1 VELMKIPGGTY
12 SQLVHLQENRQEA
25 ESPNVDPDM
34 IETNG
39 FDSRSLNSKER
50 RQSIS
55 GRSISNGSSSFGRSG
70 RRSFPATLGLPDP
83 MELGDAPNIEE
94 DPTGKVTN
102 VVSGRKKAP
111 ISRLF
116 YLNKPEAFVLAL
128 GSLTAAM
135 HGVIFP
141 IYGTLISTGIKVFYE
156 PREVL
161 LKDSRFWASM
171 FVVLASCAFLLIPI
185 EYFLFGLAGGK
196 LVERIR
202 SMTFQSVM
210 RQEINWFD
218 KPEHSR
224 YVDLLTDLSQES
236 LLWLSYKLFFTL
248 LFSRS
253 MSMKS
258 VYRLLLQSKC
268 QIRNLPHVIFSL
280 I

>member
-12 SQLVHLQENRQEA
+12 SQLVHLQETRQEA

-218 KPEHSR
+218 KPEHK
-224 YVDLLTDLSQES
+224 VC
-236 LLWLSYKLFFTL
+236 
-248 LFSRS
+248 RS
-253 MSMKS
+253 S
-258 VYRLLLQSKC
+258 
-268 QIRNLPHVIFSL
+268 H
-280 I
+280 